1 MTPEQKQIVQN
12 TWQLMVP
19 TADTASCLFYERLF
33 EIDPTTRPLFRAESL
48 PEQKRKLMQVLGI
61 VVRGLDDLGNLMPIV
76 EDLGRRH
83 SGYGV
88 TEQHYQSV
96 GSALLWT
103 LRKGLGQAWTAEA
116 EVAWC
121 KVYALL
127 SGVMRSAA
135 ASSVSRVRPAA

>member
-1 MTPEQKQIVQN
+1 
-12 TWQLMVP
+12 
-19 TADTASCLFYERLF
+19 
-33 EIDPTTRPLFRAESL
+33 
-48 PEQKRKLMQVLGI
+48 MQVLGI

-121 KVYALL
+121 TVYALL

>member
-1 MTPEQKQIVQN
+1 M
-12 TWQLMVP
+12 
-19 TADTASCLFYERLF
+19 
-33 EIDPTTRPLFRAESL
+33 
-48 PEQKRKLMQVLGI
+48 GI
-61 VVRGLDDLGNLMPIV
+61 AVRGLDDLSGLMPVV

-116 EVAWC
+116 EMAWRT
-121 KVYALL
+121 VYILL
-127 SGVMRSAA
+127 SDVMRGAA
-135 ASSVSRVRPAA
+135 GSVPGVRPAPA

>member
-33 EIDPTTRPLFRAESL
+33 EIDPTTRPLFRAKSL

-121 KVYALL
+121 TVYALL